1 MSSYLPPSDNLPSF
15 NPSVFQSSF
24 TDEEVESKIKTLET
38 KNNYVSVDTTDG
50 DKYSIN
56 LNDNG
61 TFKVLAKENGSQGMF
76 ITDMK
81 TGTDCTM
88 YVGDGCNELIATRDA
103 DIFAEKHTLL
113 TLRQN
118 GISSGQGRPI
128 LVMKFNTGSDTNDYD
143 WNRRYVFSQNGDDLI
158 VRYNDGTNTIAGS
171 YGSGFSSITNM
182 RFKSTGGITIGNSK
196 YPTVATSQQ
205 HITSGIN
212 EDGTHT
218 GTQSFGITYTSPP
231 VINCQVVSINTD
243 RGFMIN
249 IFNVTT
255 TQFDYR
261 KLFAEN
267 STDTIRNSN
276 TEKFHWIA
284 IGDASL

>member
-56 LNDNG
+56 LNNNG

-76 ITDMK
+76 ITDLK
-81 TGTDCTM
+81 TGTDCPV
-88 YVGDGCNELIATRDA
+88 YIGDGCNELIATRD
-103 DIFAEKHTLL
+103 DDTFGEIHTLL

-158 VRYNDGTNTIAGS
+158 VRYNSGTNTIAGD
-171 YGSGFSSITNM
+171 YGSGNPSITNM

-196 YPTVATSQQ
+196 YPVVATTQQ

-212 EDGTHT
+212 EVKAHT
-218 GTQSFGITYTSPP
+218 GTQSFGVTYTSAP
-231 VINCQVVSINTD
+231 VVNCQGISSSGNQAIIINVY
-243 RGFMIN
+243 
-249 IFNVTT
+249 NVTT
-255 TQFDYR
+255 TGFTYR
-261 KLFAEN
+261 KFYAQDSN
-267 STDTIRNSN
+267 DTIHTTSQDD
-276 TEKFHWIA
+276 FYWMA